1 MMFKHI
7 LVAYDG
13 SEYSKKALN
22 VAIDLAKRYGA
33 KLDIIEVI
41 DTAALLS
48 LGIAPIPDNVLRS
61 IQDKVKA
68 DIEEAEKK
76 AREAGVEAKGLVVEG
91 EPAASIIE
99 YALKNNV
106 DLIVT
111 GSRGLS
117 TIKRIFLGSVSTK
130 ILNESKV
137 PVLVVK

>member
-1 MMFKHI
+1 MFKHI